1 MIFYKTQSKL
11 KNLKHIKI
19 MKINYLLLLILTN
32 TSIVIG
38 QGTQALSPTKIK
50 VDGVA
55 AVVGDYVILES
66 DIDKTLV
73 EMESQGMSTANIN
86 RCELLGKL
94 MEDKLY
100 AHNAIQ
106 DSLEVKDQEIYDYV
120 DQSIAYFT
128 EQLGS
133 IEKVLEFYKKPD
145 ELSFRDELF
154 QINKIQKLS
163 SLMQSNI
170 VDEIEIT
177 PEEVRTFF
185 KSIPE
190 AELPTF
196 GTELEISQI
205 VIEPKVTEEEK
216 ERIINQLKSFKVD
229 VEERG
234 MSFSSKAVLYS
245 QDPGSRSSGGKY
257 SLHRKKPRM
266 VKEFRDIAFS
276 MQEGQISDPFKTDFG
291 WHIILV
297 EKIRGQEVDVRHI
310 LLTPKVDAVQL
321 EDARKL
327 LDTLRTRIVDK
338 EITFED
344 AAYQF
349 SSEKETRL
357 NGGAIINPT
366 TGDKRFE
373 LTKMDPLLYNQIRD
387 LKDGVISVPLL
398 DEDRSGLKKY
408 KILKVTNR
416 FDEHTAD
423 YSKDYTKIKDLALKE
438 KKLKAIKK
446 WMEEKIELTFI
457 SLNKDFDDCNFNNN
471 WRKTN

>member
-1 MIFYKTQSKL
+1 MLLKL
-11 KNLKHIKI
+11 KNLKNIKFLI
-19 MKINYLLLLILTN
+19 TSCLFVFILINGLDLYAQGSR
-32 TSIVIG
+32 SIKP
-38 QGTQALSPTKIK
+38 QRIK
-50 VDGVA
+50 VDGVS

-66 DIDKTLV
+66 DIDKAIV
-73 EMESQGMSTANIN
+73 EMESQGVSAKNIT
-86 RCELLGKL
+86 RCEFLGKL

-106 DSLEVKDQEIYDYV
+106 DSLEVSDQEIYDYV

-128 EQLGS
+128 DQLGS

-154 QINKIQKLS
+154 EINKIQKLS
-163 SLMQSNI
+163 SMMQSQI
-170 VDEIEIT
+170 VDQIEIT
-177 PEEVRTFF
+177 PEEVRSFF
-185 KSIPE
+185 KQIPTD
-190 AELPTF
+190 ELPTF

-205 VIEPKVTEEEK
+205 VLEPKVSEEEK
-216 ERIINQLKSFKVD
+216 ERIIDQLKSFKVD
-229 VEERG
+229 VEELG

-245 QDPGSRSSGGKY
+245 QDPGSRSNGGKY
-257 SLHRKKPRM
+257 TLHRKKPRM

-291 WHIILV
+291 WHILLV
-297 EKIRGQEVDVRHI
+297 EKIRGQEVDIRHI
-310 LLTPKVDAVQL
+310 LLTPKVDDEEL
-321 EDARKL
+321 EEARKL
-327 LDTLRTRIVDK
+327 LDTLRIRIIDK

-344 AAYQF
+344 AAFQF

-373 LTKMDPLLYNQIRD
+373 LTKMDAVLYNQIRD
-387 LKDGVISVPLL
+387 LEDEEISVPFME
-398 DEDRSGLKKY
+398 EDRSGLKKY

-416 FDEHTAD
+416 YDEHVAD
-423 YSKDYTKIKDLALKE
+423 YSKDYVKIKELALKE

-446 WMEEKIELTFI
+446 WMEEKIELTYI
-457 SLNKDFDDCNFNNN
+457 SLNKDFNDCEFNNN
-471 WRKTN
+471 WRKK

>member
-1 MIFYKTQSKL
+1 M
-11 KNLKHIKI
+11 KNTK
-19 MKINYLLLLILTN
+19 LLIINFLFVFFYIN
-32 TSIVIG
+32 TLILNA
-38 QGTQALSPTKIK
+38 QQNLSVKLQRIK
-50 VDGVA
+50 VDGVS

-66 DIDKTLV
+66 DIDKAIV
-73 EMESQGMSTANIN
+73 EMESQGISAKNIT

-100 AHNAIQ
+100 AHSAVQ
-106 DSLEVKDQEIYDYV
+106 DSLEVSDQEIYDYV

-163 SLMQSNI
+163 SMMQSKI

-177 PEEVRTFF
+177 PEEVRSFF
-185 KSIPE
+185 KDIPNN
-190 AELPTF
+190 ELPTF

-205 VIEPKVTEEEK
+205 VMEPKVSQAEK

-245 QDPGSRSSGGKY
+245 QDPGSRSNGGKY
-257 SLHRKKPRM
+257 TLHRKKPRM

-291 WHIILV
+291 WHILLV
-297 EKIRGQEVDVRHI
+297 EKIRGQELDVRHI
-310 LLTPKVDAVQL
+310 LLTPKVDEEQL
-321 EDARKL
+321 EEARKL
-327 LDTLRTRIVDK
+327 LDTLRIRIINE
-338 EITFED
+338 EITFEN
-344 AAYQF
+344 AAFQF

-357 NGGAIINPT
+357 NGGTIINPT

-373 LTKMDPLLYNQIRD
+373 LTKMDAVLYNQIRD
-387 LKDGVISVPLL
+387 LKDGELSVPFME
-398 DEDRSGLKKY
+398 EDRSGLKKY

-416 FDEHTAD
+416 YDEHVAD
-423 YSKDYTKIKDLALKE
+423 YSKDYVKIKELALKE
-438 KKLKAIKK
+438 KKLKAIKE
-446 WMEEKIELTFI
+446 WMAKKIKATYI
-457 SLNKDFDDCNFNNN
+457 NINRDFYDCEFSNN
-471 WRKTN
+471 WRKIY

>member
-1 MIFYKTQSKL
+1 MTFYKMLSKL
-11 KNLKHIKI
+11 KNLKN
-19 MKINYLLLLILTN
+19 INALSISCLLIYVSIN
-32 TSIVIG
+32 TSILYA
-38 QGTQALSPTKIK
+38 QGSQTVKPKRIK
-50 VDGVA
+50 VDGVS

-66 DIDKTLV
+66 DIDKAIV
-73 EMESQGMSTANIN
+73 EMESQGISAKNIT

-100 AHNAIQ
+100 AHNAVQ
-106 DSLEVKDQEIYDYV
+106 DSLEVSDQEIYDYV

-128 EQLGS
+128 DQLGS

-163 SLMQSNI
+163 SMMQSKI

-177 PEEVRTFF
+177 PEEVRSFF
-185 KSIPE
+185 RQIPTN
-190 AELPTF
+190 ELPTF

-205 VIEPKVTEEEK
+205 VMEPEVKEEEK

-234 MSFSSKAVLYS
+234 LSFSSKAVLYS

-257 SLHRKKPRM
+257 TLHRKKPRM

-291 WHIILV
+291 WHILMV
-297 EKIRGQEVDVRHI
+297 ERIRGQEVDVRHI
-310 LLTPKVDAVQL
+310 LLTPKVDEEQL
-321 EDARKL
+321 EEARKL
-327 LDTLRTRIVDK
+327 LDTLRTRIIEK
-338 EITFED
+338 EITFEK
-344 AAYQF
+344 AASQF

-357 NGGAIINPT
+357 NGGSIINPT
-366 TGDKRFE
+366 TGDRRFE
-373 LTKMDPLLYNQIRD
+373 LTKMDPILYNQIRD
-387 LKDGVISVPLL
+387 LEDEQISAPLL
-398 DEDRSGLKKY
+398 EEDRSGLKKY

-416 FDEHTAD
+416 YDEHTAD
-423 YSKDYTKIKDLALKE
+423 YSKDYVKIKELALKE

-446 WMEEKIELTFI
+446 WMEQKIELTYI
-457 SLNKDFDDCNFNNN
+457 SLNKDFSDCQFNNN
-471 WRKTN
+471 WRKK

>member
-1 MIFYKTQSKL
+1 MPLKP
-11 KNLKHIKI
+11 KNLRHTNKLIDS
-19 MKINYLLLLILTN
+19 YLILLFLLI
-32 TSIVIG
+32 TSSLIA
-38 QGTQALSPTKIK
+38 QGSQSVKPKRIK
-50 VDGVA
+50 VDGVSS
-55 AVVGDYVILES
+55 VVGDYVILES
-66 DIDKTLV
+66 DIDKTIV
-73 EMESQGMSTANIN
+73 EMESQGMSTKNVS

-100 AHNAIQ
+100 AHHAIQ
-106 DSLEVKDQEIYDYV
+106 DSLEVSDEEIYDYV

-163 SLMQSNI
+163 SMMQSKI
-170 VDEIEIT
+170 VSEIEIT
-177 PEEVRTFF
+177 PEEVRNFF
-185 KSIPE
+185 KQIPE
-190 AELPTF
+190 NDLPTF

-205 VIEPKVTEEEK
+205 VLEPKVSEEEK

-229 VEERG
+229 VEELG

-257 SLHRKKPRM
+257 TLHRKKPRM

-291 WHIILV
+291 WHILMV
-297 EKIRGQEVDVRHI
+297 ERIRGQEVDVRHI
-310 LLTPKVDAVQL
+310 LLTPKVDQDQL
-321 EDARKL
+321 EEARKL
-327 LDTLRTRIVDK
+327 LDTLRTRIIDE
-338 EITFED
+338 EISFEE

-387 LKDGVISVPLL
+387 LKDDEISVPLL

-416 FDEHTAD
+416 YDEHTAD
-423 YSKDYTKIKDLALKE
+423 YSMDYIKIKELALKE
-438 KKLKAIKK
+438 KKLNAIKK
-446 WMEEKIELTFI
+446 WMKEKIELTYV
-457 SLNKDFDDCNFNNN
+457 SLNNDFDNCQFNNN